1 MPFDPYRPASDPDA
15 VELPPHADAVL
26 DSAQSVSRHL
36 YDMQRLI
43 EDLISVVD
51 RKADAVL
58 DDAGGF
64 TRHHVRSWQAIEAQ
78 TAAAGDALV
87 ALDKLARAA

>member
-1 MPFDPYRPASDPDA
+1 MPFDPYRHAGDPDA
-15 VELPPHADAVL
+15 AELPPHADAVL
-26 DSAQSVSRHL
+26 DSANSVSRHL

-51 RKADAVL
+51 SKADAVL
-58 DDAGGF
+58 DSADGY

-78 TAAAGDALV
+78 TAAAGNALV
-87 ALDKLARAA
+87 ALGKLARAA